1 MTNRQRWAQLPVELR
16 RRPQW
21 CYTYPA
27 DPVPE
32 RQKAPR
38 KKGNALASDTS
49 PADWMSFEQACAYAE
64 QVNGDIGY
72 VLTEDD
78 EFTCIDLDVKDRTT
92 HPLQP
97 QLWTTQVD
105 FDRYWKICETFG
117 SYTERSRSGKG
128 LHVWLFGK
136 IGKGCKRDGVEVYS
150 QERFMICTGDVL
162 INNPIQ
168 EAQKILDTM
177 VKDIRAA
184 QAKQH
189 NKIDLV
195 EDEETDT
202 DAEILERA
210 MGAGNAEK
218 FNALCRATSCY
229 VEDDVKVHGTYIDLG
244 YQSQS
249 EADLALLSMFT
260 FYSKSNE
267 QCRRL
272 FRMTGLGKREKA
284 TKNDRYLNDT
294 LKTIRS
300 RQAAQERVEASAIAM
315 SADLMLQLQKE
326 KQIRDA
332 VLLHVPSAREPVAT
346 PAPAAASVATMG
358 PQVAPTAD
366 DGLPWPPGLAGK
378 IAYYIYQS
386 APRPVKEVAIVSALG
401 FLAGVCG
408 KAFCIPQSGLNLY
421 IVLIARSAI
430 GKEAMH
436 SGISSLIT
444 AAANRQPPVMRFV
457 DFSDFAS
464 GPALRKAVA
473 ANPSFV
479 NVAGEWGHKFKRLA
493 NEDGRDTPMN
503 QLRTVMTDL
512 YQKSGPASIVGGI
525 TYSNKDSNIA
535 SVAGVAYSMIG
546 ESTPGRFYEAL
557 TETMMEDG
565 FLSRFLII
573 EYTGERPPLNREP
586 LREPSKALGDAV
598 ADLCTHSMTLLD
610 RQETVMV
617 DRTNEASLMIEKFE
631 RECDAQ
637 INGTNDE
644 MWRQMWNR
652 AALKMMRIS
661 ALLATADN
669 WLNPIIN
676 KEHVDWALETIK
688 KDISIMS
695 KRIEAGDIGTNDDSR
710 ERKIVKILKEFL
722 EAPVPAGYNVSED
735 MRKAGIIPRKYLQ
748 IRTARQTAFTQHRGG
763 ANMALDLTL
772 RSMCDSGYIMEVDKM
787 KMSDSLG
794 FHGKAYRILH
804 VPNYRPT

>member
-1 MTNRQRWAQLPVELR
+1 
-16 RRPQW
+16 
-21 CYTYPA
+21 
-27 DPVPE
+27 
-32 RQKAPR
+32 
-38 KKGNALASDTS
+38 
-49 PADWMSFEQACAYAE
+49 MSFEQAVAYAE

-78 EFTCIDLDVKDRTT
+78 EFTCIDIDIKDVRS

-97 QLWTTQVD
+97 ELWTSERE
-105 FDRYWKICETFG
+105 FNRYWEIAEAFD
-117 SYTERSRSGKG
+117 SYTEFSTSGKG
-128 LHVWLFGK
+128 LHIWLFGN

-150 QERFMICTGDVL
+150 QERFMICTGRPV
-162 INNPIQ
+162 INKPIK
-168 EAQKILDTM
+168 EAQKILDVM
-177 VKDIRAA
+177 VKDIREA

-189 NKIDLV
+189 GKIELV
-195 EDEETDT
+195 EEEETNTDEE
-202 DAEILERA
+202 IIERA
-210 MGAGNAEK
+210 INAANADK
-218 FNALCRATSCY
+218 FNALCRATPCY
-229 VEDDVKVHGTYIDLG
+229 MDGDAKVHGSYTELG
-244 YQSQS
+244 YGSQS

-272 FRMTGLGKREKA
+272 FRMTSLGKRDKA

-300 RQAAQERVEASAIAM
+300 RQAVQERVEASAIAQ
-315 SADLMLQLQKE
+315 SADLLMELE
-326 KQIRDA
+326 KQKRIRDA

-346 PAPAAASVATMG
+346 TAPAAATVATMA
-358 PQVAPTAD
+358 PQAAPTAE

-525 TYSNKDSNIA
+525 TYSNKESNIA
-535 SVAGVAYSMIG
+535 SVAGVSYSMIG

-573 EYTGERPPLNREP
+573 EYTGERPPLNKQP

-598 ADLCTHSMTLLD
+598 ADLCTHAMTLLD
-610 RQETVMV
+610 RMETVMV
-617 DRTNEASLMIEKFE
+617 DRTNEAALMIERFE
-631 RECDAQ
+631 HECDAQ

-676 KEHVDWALETIK
+676 KEHVDWALEVIK
-688 KDISIMS
+688 KDITIMS

-710 ERKIVKILKEFL
+710 ERKIVKILKEYL
-722 EAPVPAGYNVSED
+722 EAPVPAGYAIPEEL
-735 MRKAGIIPRKYLQ
+735 RKMSIIPRKYLQ
-748 IRTARQTAFTQHRGG
+748 IRTSRQTAFTQHRAG
-763 ANMALDLTL
+763 ANTALDHTL

-787 KMSDSLG
+787 KMADTVG